1 MSNSEIAALLFGA
14 TGALAGVAAIPKS
27 RRRRL
32 LVVSC
37 SVLMMFAGGTAI
49 VSLLKGWDAAPTA
62 RSLGGVTGPASGHL
76 PNGLVDFSG
85 HDEHFDLSD
94 EVAII
99 VIQNVNGGNWHWKR
113 CTPLGARIECN
124 AIHFGDTLDAAGKWR
139 IRIVVGDR
147 ASVDRLSQSGT
158 KGRTNDN
165 PTIEFGAGLR
175 GASDVLLVCRGAP
188 CTT

>member
-85 HDEHFDLSD
+85 HDEH
-94 EVAII
+94 
-99 VIQNVNGGNWHWKR
+99 VNGGNWHWKR